1 MVLVAFAMPTS
12 FKFWPFQSFNKS
24 PENSPS
30 LINWKLVETKLAWG
44 VIFLL
49 GGGFALS
56 DACEK
61 VSQPCFE
68 SLLTLAY
75 TKTTHAT
82 QTC

>member
-1 MVLVAFAMPTS
+1 MFNGTLTKNLFLNLQQMVLVAFAMPTS

-61 VSQPCFE
+61 VS
-68 SLLTLAY
+68 LASSPF
-75 TKTTHAT
+75 
-82 QTC
+82 